1 MKRIYNDF
9 DQNTVMLLAQA
20 SYNAYPNSS
29 DRPNQLE
36 GYESIC
42 WFYGYDF
49 RNKLAEEKMVA
60 VYKKITPMIICLLL
74 EELTLYVI

>member
-49 RNKLAEEKMVA
+49 RNKLAEEKIVA
-60 VYKKITPMIICLLL
+60 VYNKNNTN
-74 EELTLYVI
+74 

>member
-42 WFYGYDF
+42 WFYGYD
-49 RNKLAEEKMVA
+49 LASILVE
-60 VYKKITPMIICLLL
+60 TRLRSS
-74 EELTLYVI
+74 VIFFCSF